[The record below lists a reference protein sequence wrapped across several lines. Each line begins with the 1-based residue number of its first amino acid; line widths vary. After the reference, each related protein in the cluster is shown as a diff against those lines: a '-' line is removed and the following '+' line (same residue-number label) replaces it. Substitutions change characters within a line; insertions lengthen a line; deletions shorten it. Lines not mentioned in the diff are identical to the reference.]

1 MYCKRCDK
9 EYSDLKEQCPFCG
22 AFNINF
28 SYEGSSAVENFNL
41 ISAYKSLFK
50 KYIQFNGR
58 SRRSE
63 YWYGYLANVIIVFV
77 WSLLVCFFMAIAIV
91 AESISFLEVAVVM
104 YLVMGLYSF
113 VIIIPSLSIIVRR
126 LHDTGKS
133 GWMILLGLIP
143 FAGVIII
150 FVFMLLD
157 SQPGTNQYGPNPKG
171 L

>member
-1 MYCKRCDK
+1 
-9 EYSDLKEQCPFCG
+9 
-22 AFNINF
+22 
-28 SYEGSSAVENFNL
+28 
-41 ISAYKSLFK
+41 
-50 KYIQFNGR
+50 
-58 SRRSE
+58 
-63 YWYGYLANVIIVFV
+63 
-77 WSLLVCFFMAIAIV
+77 MAIAIV